1 MNAKERFNSM
11 IKEIERDAENGQMT
25 ARAIAQKLCDINFL
39 EYRVLSAIF
48 MYLTGFSLLEYIKE
62 RKMMS
67 AYKMLI
73 SCPLLNIEAAIV
85 VSGYDNQSS
94 FSKKFKEQFGIT
106 PTDAYQTKDE
116 RGLTAPIDWDS
127 LSSEAGRFFEE
138 SIREDRLHR
147 TKFGVTLEQYK
158 RMNEAANLQE
168 MFELD
173 DEQSEIAFKLAEY
186 LKTDLQIAFEFVK
199 DISDY
204 YCVDDEGNY
213 VGESPVLWSIIKNN
227 QTLTE
232 LYVKKMEGKCSIL
245 SCIDMIDQANA
256 LKINILKIDSEYL
269 QIYMNHEWSF
279 RFFVSAVALFIKY
292 NGVEFEDF
300 AEKLDMGYS
309 PEDAVNEDDD
319 INIED
324 IFFESPEEVEAM
336 LEFEKWAEEQTDYE
350 NAEIIDLDYYEDYPY
365 YDDNDYGADAWA
377 DESDGY

>member
-1 MNAKERFNSM
+1 
-11 IKEIERDAENGQMT
+11 
-25 ARAIAQKLCDINFL
+25 
-39 EYRVLSAIF
+39 
-48 MYLTGFSLLEYIKE
+48 
-62 RKMMS
+62 
-67 AYKMLI
+67 
-73 SCPLLNIEAAIV
+73 
-85 VSGYDNQSS
+85 
-94 FSKKFKEQFGIT
+94 
-106 PTDAYQTKDE
+106 
-116 RGLTAPIDWDS
+116 
-127 LSSEAGRFFEE
+127 
-138 SIREDRLHR
+138 
-147 TKFGVTLEQYK
+147 
-158 RMNEAANLQE
+158 MNEAANLQE

-350 NAEIIDLDYYEDYPY
+350 NAEIIDLDYDEDNPY